1 MRKLNLAIILLSI
14 LTLTLASCASQPAA
28 AVEETQAVTEP
39 PATEAMETEEPPMET
54 EEAMATE
61 EMPMETEEPPMQT
74 EEAAMA
80 ETEAVPAASPR
91 VYIIN
96 PEESQA
102 SFSIFEELRGQ
113 PVTVVGVTKDVA
125 GEISLDLSDLS
136 SAQVSP
142 IIIQAGSLATDA
154 DRRNQAIRNF
164 VLQTGNYPQ
173 ITFTPT
179 SVSGLSGGAAPG
191 ESYTFQISG
200 DLTIRDITQP
210 ETFDVEVQV
219 VSENQISG
227 VATSVIPLVDYN
239 LQIPDVPFVANVGD
253 EVPLEFRFVAISN

>member
-1 MRKLNLAIILLSI
+1 MRKLNLAIILISI
-14 LTLTLASCASQPAA
+14 LALSLASCASQPAA
-28 AVEETQAVTEP
+28 AVEETQPASEP
-39 PATEAMETEEPPMET
+39 AATEAIPTEEPPMET
-54 EEAMATE
+54 EEPMATE
-61 EMPMETEEPPMQT
+61 EIPMETEAPMQT

-80 ETEAVPAASPR
+80 ETEAVPAGSPQ

-113 PVTVVGVTKDVA
+113 PVTVVGITNDVA
-125 GEISLDLSDLS
+125 GEISVDLNDLS

-142 IIIQAGSLATDA
+142 IVVQAGTLVTDA

-179 SVSGLSGGAAPG
+179 SVSGLSGSAVPG
-191 ESYTFQISG
+191 QSYTFQITG
-200 DLTIRDITQP
+200 DLNIRDITQA

-219 VSENQISG
+219 VSENQLSG

-253 EVPLEFRFVAISN
+253 EITLEFRFAALSN

>member
-14 LTLTLASCASQPAA
+14 FALTLASCASQP

-39 PATEAMETEEPPMET
+39 PATEVMETEEPPMET
-54 EEAMATE
+54 EEAIATE
-61 EMPMETEEPPMQT
+61 EMPMETEEPMQT

-80 ETEAVPAASPR
+80 ETEAVPAASLQ

-113 PVTVVGVTKDVA
+113 PVTVVGVTNDVA
-125 GEISLDLSDLS
+125 GEISVDLSDLS

-142 IIIQAGSLATDA
+142 IVIQAGTLVTDA

-164 VLQTGNYPQ
+164 VLQTGNFPE
-173 ITFTPT
+173 IIFTPT
-179 SVSGLSGGAAPG
+179 SVSGLSGSGAPG
-191 ESYTFQISG
+191 ETYTFQING

-219 VSENQISG
+219 VSENQLSG